1 MANKQHPLMQGDRLA
16 KELAAQQARAA
27 ARAYVTDKGCMN
39 VSVTERVLNRG
50 TYSGAE
56 AEELAIAAGGGL
68 SIHKD
73 NTLQV
78 LREREL
84 TKKRKEKEAQSEA
97 ALKAKLMKQQED
109 FRREKAAGGTKANS
123 EVEGGQ
129 GGQGGKKKI
138 EEETPLPPG
147 WEAVLD
153 PGGSG
158 DSYYWH
164 PATNATTWT
173 KPVGAV
179 PAAATVATATSINK
193 DARSNGL
200 GGSTA
205 TTTTSTIA
213 ALGAVVGGAG
223 EGGVGGHS
231 AVTSNLPPGWKEVK
245 HAATGQVVYV
255 HEASNMKRWSK
266 PTAADN
272 LSSDIQQTRQA
283 HADAARQEKQQQQQQ
298 EQQRSSGGGKNKK
311 RGREGVEEVD
321 PMDPTGGKGGGGW
334 SQGLGGGND
343 RMADSTAGGSLWQ
356 QRPLPAP
363 GAVLR
368 KQGGGGRGGGGG
380 HQQGPTWRRN
390 HHYYFKTTMKVTT
403 LSAALGAA
411 ALALLSFSATTAMLL
426 DTPALGQKQH
436 QMFQYL
442 DAARQGEQGQQGVAG
457 NTRACE
463 RFVRDKAVE
472 TDLLEVISGF
482 YNADVNAM
490 FA

>member
-1 MANKQHPLMQGDRLA
+1 
-16 KELAAQQARAA
+16 
-27 ARAYVTDKGCMN
+27 MN

-84 TKKRKEKEAQSEA
+84 TKQRKEKEAQSEA

-109 FRREKAAGGTKANS
+109 FRREKAAGGSKAKA
-123 EVEGGQ
+123 EERGGGEGVEGG
-129 GGQGGKKKI
+129 GGGKKNMKG
-138 EEETPLPPG
+138 ETPLPPG

-153 PGGSG
+153 PAGSG

-173 KPVGAV
+173 KPKGEAAAV
-179 PAAATVATATSINK
+179 AAAATATMAAATSINNSLGS
-193 DARSNGL
+193 DSL
-200 GGSTA
+200 GGRKA
-205 TTTTSTIA
+205 TTSTSTIA
-213 ALGAVVGGAG
+213 AVGAVVGGAG
-223 EGGVGGHS
+223 ERFGEGHS
-231 AVTSNLPPGWKEVK
+231 ANTSDLPPGWKEVK

-255 HEASNMKRWSK
+255 HEANNMKRWSK
-266 PTAADN
+266 PTAADD

-283 HADAARQEKQQQQQQ
+283 HADAARQEQQQQQQ
-298 EQQRSSGGGKNKK
+298 QQRQRVGGGGKNKK
-311 RGREGVEEVD
+311 RGRDGGEEVD

-368 KQGGGGRGGGGG
+368 KQGGGGGGGGGTGGGG
-380 HQQGPTWRRN
+380 HQQGPTWRR
-390 HHYYFKTTMKVTT
+390 
-403 LSAALGAA
+403 
-411 ALALLSFSATTAMLL
+411 
-426 DTPALGQKQH
+426 
-436 QMFQYL
+436 
-442 DAARQGEQGQQGVAG
+442 
-457 NTRACE
+457 
-463 RFVRDKAVE
+463 
-472 TDLLEVISGF
+472 
-482 YNADVNAM
+482 
-490 FA
+490 